1 MHTHA
6 CTRTVSE
13 FAEESSSHSLLCN
26 IFQAKSG
33 NQWAVPYITRK
44 TQSSDRSMHHPTR
57 NHNGDPVA
65 EMATTESDDDMDITQ
80 CMPLRIV
87 TSNISTSEVGKE
99 ENRYSVHNSVLCK
112 KQPEALDICPTKE
125 VTVLK
130 HKKKPRTR
138 YNGDSSDE
146 SVLDEE
152 WKPSKNRRRNSKQRK
167 ARSAK
172 IKCKSLSRG
181 IKSGSTTVAEESQI
195 TRYRNICML

>member
-1 MHTHA
+1 M
-6 CTRTVSE
+6 
-13 FAEESSSHSLLCN
+13 LCN

-44 TQSSDRSMHHPTR
+44 TQSLDRSMHQPTR

-65 EMATTESDDDMDITQ
+65 EKATTESDDDMDITQ
-80 CMPLRIV
+80 CMPLSIV

-99 ENRYSVHNSVLCK
+99 QSSYSVHSSVLCK

-138 YNGDSSDE
+138 YNRDSSDE

-172 IKCKSLSRG
+172 MKCKSLSRG
-181 IKSGSTTVAEESQI
+181 IKTGSTTVAEESQI